1 MKTRKLAALGL
12 CVATTLSLA
21 ACGGGNSESGS
32 AGSGDGQLIVYT
44 NSGSDGRDV
53 WLEER
58 AAEDGFDIEVVQIAA
73 GDLANRIVS
82 EKNNVQADLVF
93 GLNNVEYE
101 KLKNE
106 DVMEKWEP
114 EWKDEVDLSLGDPD
128 GYYYPIVIQPLV
140 NIMNKDLENPPQ
152 DYTDLLSDEWTD
164 KYTILKF
171 GGGTSKTMLAGFLVR
186 YTDPDG
192 ELGISDEGWDTIK
205 QWIQNG
211 HMEAAGEDYVGAVT
225 DGSRPICEMWGSG
238 VLQNEAERDTEFQV
252 MSPEVGVPYVTEQV
266 AILKGRDNTEKA
278 IEFANWFGSAE
289 IQTEWM
295 NEFGTIPCNEGA
307 FAQASD
313 EIKEFVGSVHQQ
325 DIDWAFVAENLDA
338 WVEKVEL
345 EFVQ

>member
-1 MKTRKLAALGL
+1 MKARRFIAVGL
-12 CVATTLSLA
+12 SIATVFSLA
-21 ACGGGNSESGS
+21 ACGSGGESKSEEKG
-32 AGSGDGQLIVYT
+32 GKLIVYT
-44 NSGSDGRDV
+44 NSGSDGRDA

-58 AAEDGFDIEVVQIAA
+58 AAEDGYDIQVVQIAA

-101 KLKNE
+101 KLKLE
-106 DVMEKWEP
+106 DTMEKWEP
-114 EWKDEVDLSLGDPD
+114 EWADKVDLSLGDDD

-140 NIMNKDLENPPQ
+140 NIMNKDLANPPK

-164 KYTILKF
+164 KYTILGF
-171 GGGTSKTMLAGFLVR
+171 GGGTSKTMLAGLIVR
-186 YTDPDG
+186 YADPDG
-192 ELGISDEGWDTIK
+192 KLGISDEGWDIVK
-205 QWIQNG
+205 KWVQNG
-211 HMEAAGEDYVGAVT
+211 HIEESGEDYVGSVI
-225 DGSRPICEMWGSG
+225 DGTRPICEMWGSG
-238 VLQNEAERDTEFQV
+238 VLQNEEERDTEFQI
-252 MSPEVGVPYVTEQV
+252 MSPEIGVPYVTEQV
-266 AILKGRDNTEKA
+266 AILKGRNNTEKA

-295 NEFGTIPCNEGA
+295 NEFGTLPCNEDA

-313 EIKEFVGSVHQQ
+313 DIKEFVGSVHQQ
-325 DIDWAFVAENLDA
+325 EIDWAFVAENLDA

>member
-1 MKTRKLAALGL
+1 MKARRFIAVGL
-12 CVATTLSLA
+12 SIATVFSLA
-21 ACGGGNSESGS
+21 ACGSGGESKSEEKG
-32 AGSGDGQLIVYT
+32 GKLIVYT
-44 NSGSDGRDV
+44 NSGSDGRDA

-58 AAEDGFDIEVVQIAA
+58 AAEDGYDIQVVQIAA

-101 KLKNE
+101 KLKL
-106 DVMEKWEP
+106 DDTMEKWEP
-114 EWKDEVDLSLGDPD
+114 EWADKVDLSLGDDD

-140 NIMNKDLENPPQ
+140 NIMNKDLANPPK

-164 KYTILKF
+164 KYTILGF
-171 GGGTSKTMLAGFLVR
+171 GGGTSKTMLAGLIVR
-186 YTDPDG
+186 YADPDG
-192 ELGISDEGWDTIK
+192 ELGISDEGWDIVK
-205 QWIQNG
+205 KWVQNG
-211 HMEAAGEDYVGAVT
+211 HIEESGEDYVGSVI
-225 DGSRPICEMWGSG
+225 DGTRPICEMWGSG
-238 VLQNEAERDTEFQV
+238 VLQNEEERDTEFQI
-252 MSPEVGVPYVTEQV
+252 MSPEIGVPYVTEQV
-266 AILKGRDNTEKA
+266 AILKGRNNTEKA

-295 NEFGTIPCNEGA
+295 NEFGTLPCNEDA

-313 EIKEFVGSVHQQ
+313 DIKEFVGSVHQQ
-325 DIDWAFVAENLDA
+325 EIDWAFVAENLDA

>member
-1 MKTRKLAALGL
+1 MKAKRLIAVGL
-12 CVATTLSLA
+12 SIATVFSLA
-21 ACGGGNSESGS
+21 ACGSGGESKSEEKG
-32 AGSGDGQLIVYT
+32 GKLIVYT
-44 NSGSDGRDV
+44 NSGSDGRDA

-58 AAEDGFDIEVVQIAA
+58 AAEDGYDIQVVQIAA

-101 KLKNE
+101 KLKLE
-106 DVMEKWEP
+106 DTMEKWEP
-114 EWKDEVDLSLGDPD
+114 EWADKVDLSLGDDD

-140 NIMNKDLENPPQ
+140 NIMNKDLANPPK

-164 KYTILKF
+164 KYTIIGF
-171 GGGTSKTMLAGFLVR
+171 GSGTSKTMLAGLIVR
-186 YTDPDG
+186 YADPDG
-192 ELGISDEGWDTIK
+192 ELGISDEGWDIVK
-205 QWIQNG
+205 KWVQNG
-211 HMEAAGEDYVGAVT
+211 HIEESGEDYVGSVI
-225 DGSRPICEMWGSG
+225 DGTRPICEMWGSG
-238 VLQNEAERDTEFQV
+238 VLQNEEERDTEFQI
-252 MSPEVGVPYVTEQV
+252 MSPEIGVPYVTEQV
-266 AILKGRDNTEKA
+266 AILKGRNNTEKA

-295 NEFGTIPCNEGA
+295 NEFGTIPCNEDA

-313 EIKEFVGSVHQQ
+313 DIKEFVGSVHQQ
-325 DIDWAFVAENLDA
+325 EIDWAFVAENLDA

>member
-1 MKTRKLAALGL
+1 MKARRFIAVGL
-12 CVATTLSLA
+12 SIATVFSLA
-21 ACGGGNSESGS
+21 ACGSGGESKSEEKG
-32 AGSGDGQLIVYT
+32 GKLIVYT
-44 NSGSDGRDV
+44 NSGSDGRDA

-58 AAEDGFDIEVVQIAA
+58 AAEDGYDIQVVQIAA

-101 KLKNE
+101 KLKLE
-106 DVMEKWEP
+106 DTMEKWEP
-114 EWKDEVDLSLGDPD
+114 EWADKVDLSLGDDD

-140 NIMNKDLENPPQ
+140 NIMNKDLANPPK

-164 KYTILKF
+164 KYTILGF
-171 GGGTSKTMLAGFLVR
+171 GGGTSKTMLAGLIVR
-186 YTDPDG
+186 YADPDG
-192 ELGISDEGWDTIK
+192 ELGISDEGWDIVK
-205 QWIQNG
+205 KWVQNG
-211 HMEAAGEDYVGAVT
+211 HIEESGEDYVGSVI
-225 DGSRPICEMWGSG
+225 DGTRPICEMWGSG
-238 VLQNEAERDTEFQV
+238 VLQNEEERDTEFQI
-252 MSPEVGVPYVTEQV
+252 MSPEIGVPYVTEQV
-266 AILKGRDNTEKA
+266 AILKGRNNTEKA

-295 NEFGTIPCNEGA
+295 NEFGTIPCNEDA

-313 EIKEFVGSVHQQ
+313 DIKEFVGSVHQQ
-325 DIDWAFVAENLDA
+325 EIDWAFVAENLDA

>member
-1 MKTRKLAALGL
+1 MKAKRLIAVGL
-12 CVATTLSLA
+12 SIATVFSLA
-21 ACGGGNSESGS
+21 ACGSGGESKSEEKG
-32 AGSGDGQLIVYT
+32 GKLIVYT
-44 NSGSDGRDV
+44 NSGSDGRDA

-58 AAEDGFDIEVVQIAA
+58 AAEDGYDIQVVQIAA

-101 KLKNE
+101 KLKLE
-106 DVMEKWEP
+106 DTMEKWEP
-114 EWKDEVDLSLGDPD
+114 EWADKVDLSLGDDD

-140 NIMNKDLENPPQ
+140 NIMNKDLANPPK

-164 KYTILKF
+164 KYTILGF
-171 GGGTSKTMLAGFLVR
+171 GGGTSKTMLAGLIVR
-186 YTDPDG
+186 YADPDG
-192 ELGISDEGWDTIK
+192 ELGISDEGWDIVK
-205 QWIQNG
+205 KWVQNG
-211 HMEAAGEDYVGAVT
+211 HIEESGEDYVGSVI
-225 DGSRPICEMWGSG
+225 DGTRPICEMWGSG
-238 VLQNEAERDTEFQV
+238 VLQNEEERDTEFQI
-252 MSPEVGVPYVTEQV
+252 MSPEIGVPYVTEQV
-266 AILKGRDNTEKA
+266 AILKGRNNTEKA

-295 NEFGTIPCNEGA
+295 NEFGTIPCNEDA

-313 EIKEFVGSVHQQ
+313 DIKEFVGSVHQQ
-325 DIDWAFVAENLDA
+325 EIDWAFVAENLDA

>member
-1 MKTRKLAALGL
+1 MKARRFIAVGL
-12 CVATTLSLA
+12 SIATVFSLA
-21 ACGGGNSESGS
+21 ACGSGGESKSEEKG
-32 AGSGDGQLIVYT
+32 GKPIVYT
-44 NSGSDGRDV
+44 NSGSDGRDA

-58 AAEDGFDIEVVQIAA
+58 AAEDGYDIQVVQIAA

-101 KLKNE
+101 KLKLE
-106 DVMEKWEP
+106 DTMEKWEP
-114 EWKDEVDLSLGDPD
+114 EWADKVDLSLGDDD

-140 NIMNKDLENPPQ
+140 NIMNKDLANPPK

-164 KYTILKF
+164 KYTILGF
-171 GGGTSKTMLAGFLVR
+171 GGGTSKTMLAGLIVR
-186 YTDPDG
+186 YADPDG
-192 ELGISDEGWDTIK
+192 ELGISDEGWDIVK
-205 QWIQNG
+205 KWVQNG
-211 HMEAAGEDYVGAVT
+211 HIEESGEDYVGSVI
-225 DGSRPICEMWGSG
+225 DGTRPICEMWGSG
-238 VLQNEAERDTEFQV
+238 VLQNEEERDTEFQI
-252 MSPEVGVPYVTEQV
+252 MSPEIGVPYVTEQV
-266 AILKGRDNTEKA
+266 AILKGRNNTEKA

-295 NEFGTIPCNEGA
+295 NEFGTIPCNEDA

-313 EIKEFVGSVHQQ
+313 DIKEFVGSVHQQ
-325 DIDWAFVAENLDA
+325 EIDWAFVAENLDA

>member
-1 MKTRKLAALGL
+1 
-12 CVATTLSLA
+12 
-21 ACGGGNSESGS
+21 
-32 AGSGDGQLIVYT
+32 
-44 NSGSDGRDV
+44 
-53 WLEER
+53 
-58 AAEDGFDIEVVQIAA
+58 
-73 GDLANRIVS
+73 
-82 EKNNVQADLVF
+82 
-93 GLNNVEYE
+93 
-101 KLKNE
+101 
-106 DVMEKWEP
+106 
-114 EWKDEVDLSLGDPD
+114 
-128 GYYYPIVIQPLV
+128 
-140 NIMNKDLENPPQ
+140 
-152 DYTDLLSDEWTD
+152 
-164 KYTILKF
+164 
-171 GGGTSKTMLAGFLVR
+171 
-186 YTDPDG
+186 
-192 ELGISDEGWDTIK
+192 
-205 QWIQNG
+205 
-211 HMEAAGEDYVGAVT
+211 MEADGEDYVGAVI

>member
-1 MKTRKLAALGL
+1 MKARRFIAVGL
-12 CVATTLSLA
+12 SIATVFSLA
-21 ACGGGNSESGS
+21 ACGSGGESKSEEKG
-32 AGSGDGQLIVYT
+32 GKLIVYT
-44 NSGSDGRDV
+44 NSGSDGRDA

-58 AAEDGFDIEVVQIAA
+58 AAEDGYDIQVVQIAA

-101 KLKNE
+101 KLKLE
-106 DVMEKWEP
+106 DTMEKWEP
-114 EWKDEVDLSLGDPD
+114 EWADKVDLSLGDDD

-140 NIMNKDLENPPQ
+140 NIMNKDLANPPK

-164 KYTILKF
+164 KYTILGF
-171 GGGTSKTMLAGFLVR
+171 GGGTSKTMLAGLIVR
-186 YTDPDG
+186 YADPDG
-192 ELGISDEGWDTIK
+192 ELGISDEGWDIVK
-205 QWIQNG
+205 KWVQNG
-211 HMEAAGEDYVGAVT
+211 HIEESGEDYVGSVI
-225 DGSRPICEMWGSG
+225 DGTRPICEMWGSG
-238 VLQNEAERDTEFQV
+238 VLQNEEERDTEFQI
-252 MSPEVGVPYVTEQV
+252 MSPEIGVPYVTEQV
-266 AILKGRDNTEKA
+266 AILKGRNNTEKA

-295 NEFGTIPCNEGA
+295 NEFGTLPCNEDA

-313 EIKEFVGSVHQQ
+313 DIKEFVGSVHQQ
-325 DIDWAFVAENLDA
+325 EIDWAFVAENLDA